1 MNKLTYLLIATLLAF
16 ALPAAM
22 ATDFYVSPDGND
34 AWSGKLA
41 RPNAAHTDGPLAS
54 LLGARAQFAS
64 SRPPGRCGSRFA
76 CALQAAAMPS
86 ASRWCSSRRIPAAC
100 SFRSPTAAIPAT
112 GRSSA
117 AAGRS
122 PVGRS
127 RATAG
132 SRTFPT
138 WQPASGP
145 SPRCGWT
152 ASAASGADAER
163 GPLLLHRREGPAAYG
178 PENRQ
183 AHGQQPACLSLQSA
197 RHSAAEQSR

>member
-54 LLGARAQFAS
+54 LLGAGRDSQAQGRRDAVGADLRAHCK
-64 SRPPGRCGSRFA
+64 RPLCRQR
-76 CALQAAAMPS
+76 
-86 ASRWCSSRRIPAAC
+86 
-100 SFRSPTAAIPAT
+100 
-112 GRSSA
+112 
-117 AAGRS
+117 AAGVRAAGFRHVQF
-122 PVGRS
+122 PITYRGDPGNRPILCGGREITGWTKQGD
-127 RATAG
+127 RWVA
-132 SRTFPT
+132 TFPT

-152 ASAASGADAER
+152 ASAGPGADAER